1 MREARHDRCNAGGL
15 WWTRSKKGF
24 AFMRVPT
31 AAKILR
37 EQYGEAEARKLALR
51 ELQCAKRARSRKRF
65 NFWAA
70 VAKSIASDSM

>member
-1 MREARHDRCNAGGL
+1 MIDAMSARNGGL
-15 WWTRSKKGF
+15 EATRVSP
-24 AFMRVPT
+24 FMRAPT

-37 EQYGEAEARKLALR
+37 DQHGEAEARKLALR
-51 ELQCAKRARSRKRF
+51 ELQSAKRARSRKRF